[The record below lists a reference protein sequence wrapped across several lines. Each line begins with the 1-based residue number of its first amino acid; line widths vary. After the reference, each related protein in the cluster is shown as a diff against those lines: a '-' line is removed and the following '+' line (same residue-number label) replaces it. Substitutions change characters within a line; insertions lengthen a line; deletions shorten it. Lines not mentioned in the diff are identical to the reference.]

1 MPIMRI
7 IQSVLKWSGF
17 AKSTMQNAI
26 GGSPA
31 GPSYRHQREDET
43 MSDETGATWKPAL
56 THAVAESCIVNWIR
70 EDLPLAAQ
78 MALRPEHVRKLV
90 LRVCGPL
97 PAPPQD
103 KT

>member
-1 MPIMRI
+1 MNDDATSKAMPFKVTYKPTQI
-7 IQSVLKWSGF
+7 VATKGD
-17 AKSTMQNAI
+17 STIA
-26 GGSPA
+26 
-31 GPSYRHQREDET
+31 D
-43 MSDETGATWKPAL
+43 L
-56 THAVAESCIVNWIR
+56 AESCIVDWIR